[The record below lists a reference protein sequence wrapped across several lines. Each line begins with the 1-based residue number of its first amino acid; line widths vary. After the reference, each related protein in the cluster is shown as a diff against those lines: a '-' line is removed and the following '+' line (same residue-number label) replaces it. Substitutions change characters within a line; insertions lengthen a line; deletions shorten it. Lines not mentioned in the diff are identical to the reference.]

1 MVIFTIV
8 DYWRYNSIYPV
19 RNAIKDTT
27 EKYELTANK
36 AKEKTHQYHDKIFKE
51 ILDNKKE
58 LANFM
63 KKYLKCEEIK
73 EKNIEKYNRK
83 FVTKNFKSKESD
95 IIYKIKDKNVFILI
109 EHQRKIDYKMP
120 KRITEYCIELIRN
133 VIKSENKDTI
143 YPLIYPIVLY
153 TGNKKWN
160 APLTIGD
167 NQEKYCGFSQLNYPK
182 YNLVDVNNY
191 TKEELI
197 DEKSMIAKAMLFE
210 KIESKEEFEKT
221 MYLLMKKGLNKE
233 EVKCIKMILNY
244 SNVINEKYPDEAEK
258 WREKIKKKEG
268 VGSMTQFEKFF
279 IQIFDDRYQ
288 EAEEK
293 GTKAGLEKGM
303 KKGMK
308 EGIQKG
314 MQKGQKAEKI
324 EVVKRMLKMNMKDK
338 EILHIARIEKNELQK
353 LKEEL
358 KA

>member
-8 DYWRYNSIYPV
+8 DYWRYNL
-19 RNAIKDTT
+19 RNSVENTIKDTE
-27 EKYELTANK
+27 EKYELIDNK
-36 AKEKTHQYHDKIFKE
+36 TKEKTHQYHDKLFKE

-58 LANFM
+58 LSNFM

-73 EKNIEKYNRK
+73 EETIEKYNGR

-95 IIYKIKDKNVFILI
+95 IIYKIKNRNVFIMI
-109 EHQRKIDYKMP
+109 EHQSRIDYRMP
-120 KRITEYCIELIRN
+120 ERITEYCIELIRS
-133 VIKSENKDTI
+133 VIKGRNKNTT

-153 TGNKKWN
+153 TGNKKWD

-167 NQEKYCGFSQLNYPK
+167 SQEEYCRFPQLNYPK

-191 TKEELI
+191 SKEELVN
-197 DEKSMIAKAMLFE
+197 EKSMIAKAMLFE
-210 KIESKEEFEKT
+210 KVETKEEFEKT

-233 EVKCIKMILNY
+233 EVRCIKMILDY

-258 WREKIKKKEG
+258 WREKINKKEG
-268 VGSMTQFEKFF
+268 VDSMTQFEKFF

-293 GTKAGLEKGM
+293 GTKAGME
-303 KKGMK
+303 KGMK
-308 EGIQKG
+308 EGMKEG

-338 EILHIARIEKNELQK
+338 EILHIARIDKNELQK
-353 LKEEL
+353 LKKEL
-358 KA
+358 KVC

>member
-8 DYWRYNSIYPV
+8 DYWRYNSKDSV
-19 RNAIKDTT
+19 KNMIKDT
-27 EKYELTANK
+27 EEAYQLADNK
-36 AKEKTHQYHDKIFKE
+36 PKEKTHQYHDKIFKE

-73 EKNIEKYNRK
+73 EENVEKYNRK
-83 FVTKNFKSKESD
+83 FVTKNLKSKESD
-95 IIYKIKDKNVFILI
+95 IIYKIKNRNVFILI
-109 EHQRKIDYKMP
+109 EHQSKIDYRMP
-120 KRITEYCIELIRN
+120 ERITEYCIELIRS
-133 VIKSENKDTI
+133 VIKVRNKNTA

-153 TGNKKWN
+153 TGNKKWD
-160 APLTIGD
+160 APLTLGD
-167 NQEKYCGFSQLNYPK
+167 SQEEYCDFPQLNYPK

-191 TKEELI
+191 SKEKLI

-210 KIESKEEFEKT
+210 KIETKEEFEKT

-258 WREKIKKKEG
+258 WREKINEKEG
-268 VGSMTQFEKFF
+268 VDSMTQFEKFF

-293 GTKAGLEKGM
+293 GTKAEKV
-303 KKGMK
+303 
-308 EGIQKG
+308 
-314 MQKGQKAEKI
+314 

-338 EILHIARIEKNELQK
+338 EILHIARIDKNELQK

-358 KA
+358 KVC